1 MYPFLWRIKKS
12 GNVKRRNVHHGMVAN
27 AIAIVE
33 GYGCKGMLLQFL
45 TEDP

>member
-1 MYPFLWRIKKS
+1 MFPFILKNKKG

-33 GYGCKGMLLQFL
+33 GHGGKGMLLQFL